1 MIGRVPIRLR
11 LTLAFTLATAIVLAV
26 AGVSLEARLRGSLD
40 ASIDQSLTAQAA
52 AVTALVKQSDTGLR
66 EGGAPVAR
74 ADALAQVLTPG
85 GSVLDAT
92 PGLLRTPLLNIQD
105 LRRAATGPRTFERA
119 NAADAGG
126 PVRLLAIATHAQD
139 QRLFVVV
146 GAPLDDRNR
155 TLQALRT
162 ELVVGGPIML
172 LLVAA
177 GGYLLA
183 GAALR
188 PVERMRQAAESLTG
202 EEHGDLPLPA
212 AHDEVHRLGTTLNAL
227 LARLQS
233 SAVRERRFLTDASH
247 ELRTPLALLRTELEL
262 ALRRP
267 RSVPE
272 LEESV
277 RSAAAETDRLQKLA
291 DDLLVTAR
299 ARDGGLPLHRQPE
312 PVSALLERV
321 ARRYELRASAA
332 RRRILVHA
340 DQRELVVDR
349 LRLEQAVGNLV
360 DNALIHGEGDV
371 SVSATFTSDAATIHV
386 EDGGPGFPNE
396 FVEHAF
402 ERFSRAREARTGSGN
417 GLGLAIVD
425 VIACAHGGGASAANT
440 GRGADVSIVIPRG
453 PNDPRC

>member
-11 LTLAFTLATAIVLAV
+11 LALAFTLATAIVLTV
-26 AGVSLEARLRGSLD
+26 AGVFLEARLRGSLD

-52 AVTALVKQSDTGLR
+52 AVAALVKQSDTGLR
-66 EGGAPVAR
+66 QGGAPVAG

-92 PGLLRTPLLNIQD
+92 PGLLRTPLLGVRD
-105 LRRAATGPRTFERA
+105 LRLTAGPRTFERA
-119 NAADAGG
+119 AAVGGG
-126 PVRLLAIATHAQD
+126 PVRLLAVPTHAQD

-162 ELVVGGPIML
+162 ELVVGGPILL
-172 LLVAA
+172 LLVGA

-188 PVERMRQAAESLTG
+188 PVERMRRAAESLTG
-202 EEHGDLPLPA
+202 EDHGDLPLPA
-212 AHDEVHRLGTTLNAL
+212 AHDEVRRLGATLNAL
-227 LARLQS
+227 LERLND
-233 SAVRERRFLTDASH
+233 SAARERRFLTDASH

-299 ARDGGLPLHRQPE
+299 ARDGGLPLHREGEQ
-312 PVSALLERV
+312 VRALLERV
-321 ARRYELRASAA
+321 ARRYELRASVA

-340 DQRELVVDR
+340 DPRELVVDR

-386 EDGGPGFPNE
+386 EDSGPGFPSE

-402 ERFSRAREARTGSGN
+402 ERFSRARGARTGSGS

-425 VIACAHGGGASAANT
+425 VIARAHGGEASAANT
-440 GRGADVSIVIPRG
+440 GRGADVSIVIPCG
-453 PNDPRC
+453 PNTPRC